1 MIPTGIDRSIN
12 PEQLGALAV
21 RSAFTR
27 AAIRGVSWAG
37 TVTRGHVW
45 AHRPRCWCSA
55 CACMVLL
62 VVRCMHEVMNS
73 VATVGGTAE
82 RERSERSTHA
92 LS

>member
-55 CACMVLL
+55 SACMVLPCWL
-62 VVRCMHEVMNS
+62 CVAYINS